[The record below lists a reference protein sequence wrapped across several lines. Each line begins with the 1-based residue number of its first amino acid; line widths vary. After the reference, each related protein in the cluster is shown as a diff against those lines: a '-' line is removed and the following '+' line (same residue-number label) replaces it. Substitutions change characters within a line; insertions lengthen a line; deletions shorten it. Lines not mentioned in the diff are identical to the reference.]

1 MKKKPLHVKELAHG
15 KSIENGQA
23 NWISAI
29 ATQINTDVIASG
41 ELLKENWKFGLRK
54 HNRNVLFWL
63 QDLVMVLYEFG
74 N

>member
-41 ELLKENWKFGLRK
+41 ELLKENWKWVEK
-54 HNRNVLFWL
+54 T
-63 QDLVMVLYEFG
+63 
-74 N
+74 